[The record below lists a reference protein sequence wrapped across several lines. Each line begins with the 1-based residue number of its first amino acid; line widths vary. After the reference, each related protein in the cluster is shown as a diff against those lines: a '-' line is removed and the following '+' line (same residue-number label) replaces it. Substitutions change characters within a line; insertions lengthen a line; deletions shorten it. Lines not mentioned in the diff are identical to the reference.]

1 MTAAAPAAA
10 SAPVARLDVHVG
22 ELRQL
27 FNSLDPAPFRER
39 DLDPE
44 AERFI
49 VEWGR
54 EAPADGPLA
63 LAVHVAAASP
73 GAGEAALLAQSV
85 RDHFARAAASER
97 ARLTRLFRTGRVSLV
112 VGVLFVAAANVVGDM
127 VGELLRGAQYGRVLA
142 ESIVIG
148 AWVALWRPLEI
159 FLYDWWPIR
168 AEARL
173 FDRLA
178 AMSVDVIPAPQ
189 NVGAAP

>member
-1 MTAAAPAAA
+1 MTAAAPAPAT
-10 SAPVARLDVHVG
+10 RLDVHVG

-54 EAPADGPLA
+54 ETRAEAPLA
-63 LAVHVAAASP
+63 LAVHVSAAAPAP
-73 GAGEAALLAQSV
+73 GETALLAQSV
-85 RDHFARAAASER
+85 RDHFAREAAS
-97 ARLTRLFRTGRVSLV
+97 ARTRLRRLLRNGRASLV
-112 VGVLFVAAANVVGDM
+112 VGLLFVAAANVVGDF
-127 VGELLRGAQYGRVLA
+127 VGELLRGQNYGRVLA

-178 AMSVDVIPAPQ
+178 AMRVDVVPA
-189 NVGAAP
+189 AAPAGAMP

>member
-1 MTAAAPAAA
+1 MDQPA
-10 SAPVARLDVHVG
+10 ARLDVHVG

-54 EAPADGPLA
+54 EAPGDGPLA
-63 LAVHVAAASP
+63 LAVHVAAAVPAP
-73 GAGEAALLAQSV
+73 GESGLLAQSV
-85 RDHFARAAASER
+85 RDHFAREAASTR
-97 ARLTRLFRTGRVSLV
+97 NRLRRLFRNGRASLA
-112 VGVLFVAAANVVGDM
+112 VGLLFVAAANVVGDV
-127 VGELLRGAQYGRVLA
+127 VGELLRGQQYGRVLA